1 MIRLLA
7 LFTVVPALELFLLLQ
22 LGARIGPWPTFLI
35 LIGTGLL
42 GSSLLRWQGLGV
54 LAKLVQ
60 EARQG
65 IPPGR
70 SLAEGALVV
79 LGGVLLITPGVI
91 TDVTG
96 LLLLVPPV
104 RRALAPR
111 LLAWLAA
118 RATVQGGFVTF
129 GAPQGGSGAANPFSH
144 PGEPVAPPSPL
155 GAPKPARKPF
165 DHPVAR

>member
-7 LFTVVPALELFLLLQ
+7 LFTLLPALELFLLLQ

-65 IPPGR
+65 IPPGH

-79 LGGVLLITPGVI
+79 LGGVLLITPGVL
-91 TDVTG
+91 TDFTG
-96 LLLLVPPV
+96 LMLLVPPV

-111 LLAWLAA
+111 LLARLAA
-118 RATVQGGFVTF
+118 RTTVQGGFVTF
-129 GAPQGGSGAANPFSH
+129 GTPHGGAGPAGPF
-144 PGEPVAPPSPL
+144 PSAGDPADSL
-155 GAPKPARKPF
+155 SSPGAPRPARKPF